1 MLSELGS
8 KLAQRIDGRIDV
20 PAEPFL
26 SCGKSMHDVLK
37 CRVSDHQKI
46 DVARRAEFASCRG
59 SEQERNLNA
68 IAKRGEPVTEQIDQS
83 GGLGEETPQ
92 FREDRRLLVGL
103 EVHLTALHCAPH
115 QTRCRQKLHFALNGS
130 NSSPGLADDLA

>member
-1 MLSELGS
+1 MLSDLRA
-8 KLAQRIDGRIDV
+8 KLARRIDGRIDV

-37 CRVSDHQKI
+37 CRVSNHQKI
-46 DVARRAEFASCRG
+46 DVARRAELAPCRG

-68 IAKRGEPVTEQIDQS
+68 IAKRRQPVTEQIDQS

-92 FREDRRLLVGL
+92 LREDRRRLVGL
-103 EVHLTALHCAPH
+103 KVHLTALHCSPH
-115 QTRCRQKLHFALNGS
+115 QARCRQKLHFALNGS
-130 NSSPGLADDLA
+130 N